1 MLFDLSSSNA
11 CPTLGAVNLR
21 AAAKGTQQFQQVAL
35 AAISAVMAVDLE
47 ADR

>member
-1 MLFDLSSSNA
+1 MLFDPSSSNA
-11 CPTLGAVNLR
+11 YPTLAAVNLR

-35 AAISAVMAVDLE
+35 AAISAVLAIELE